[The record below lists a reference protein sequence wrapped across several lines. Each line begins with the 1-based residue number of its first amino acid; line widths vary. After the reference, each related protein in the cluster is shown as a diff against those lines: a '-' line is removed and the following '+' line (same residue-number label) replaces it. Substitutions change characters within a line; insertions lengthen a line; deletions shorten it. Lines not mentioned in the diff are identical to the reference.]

1 MSDFQNSKSADGLTV
16 KLWRGERTALIG
28 MDVDEPED
36 DLVGFAIEV
45 IEPGT
50 KSFAPLLNRLN
61 FSYSQ
66 PASKAVDGFKNFP
79 STQAPFQK
87 FRWVHF
93 PPAAKGGTYT
103 YRVTK
108 MHMPTDNKVVAG
120 TAITLDIALDPV
132 IYQNFLDVGFTRN
145 FASSQAYADKY
156 KNNPNIIPGGGA
168 DPLKFQ
174 KVAGDVYQW
183 LGFEAYELIFGILD
197 EVVKDKTLSLDFF
210 GYDVNEPDIV
220 SRLQKMGGRLR
231 AIIDDSGEHK
241 PATSPESQVA
251 NLLMGTTDGN
261 VKRMHFSGLQHNKVL
276 IVKKNGK
283 PLKVLFGS
291 TNFSF
296 RGIYIQANNALV
308 LYAPEAAQF
317 FANYFELAFNGQR
330 GFTKD
335 PMFSKW
341 NLVPVQSKPPVH
353 LCFSPHSDPNLSL
366 NPVAAAIDQASSSV
380 FFAIAFLSQMKSGPT
395 YDAINRL
402 MDKDVFSYGISNR
415 KGGLNVK
422 KPDGSIGLVDFEYLA
437 KTAPEPFKTEWSGM
451 AKGTTATGSKKSA
464 PGITEH
470 NKFVVTDFSL
480 PTAKVF
486 SGSSNLS
493 VSGEKKNGDNL
504 VMIED
509 SRVATSYAIEAIR
522 IFDHLHF
529 RSLMQT
535 SRNQTKSEQV
545 KTLTLQKPEAISG
558 QPTWFAPFY
567 KEGGQLAKDRIL
579 FAH

>member
-1 MSDFQNSKSADGLTV
+1 
-16 KLWRGERTALIG
+16 
-28 MDVDEPED
+28 
-36 DLVGFAIEV
+36 
-45 IEPGT
+45 
-50 KSFAPLLNRLN
+50 
-61 FSYSQ
+61 
-66 PASKAVDGFKNFP
+66 
-79 STQAPFQK
+79 
-87 FRWVHF
+87 
-93 PPAAKGGTYT
+93 
-103 YRVTK
+103 
-108 MHMPTDNKVVAG
+108 
-120 TAITLDIALDPV
+120 
-132 IYQNFLDVGFTRN
+132 
-145 FASSQAYADKY
+145 
-156 KNNPNIIPGGGA
+156 
-168 DPLKFQ
+168 
-174 KVAGDVYQW
+174 
-183 LGFEAYELIFGILD
+183 
-197 EVVKDKTLSLDFF
+197 
-210 GYDVNEPDIV
+210 
-220 SRLQKMGGRLR
+220 
-231 AIIDDSGEHK
+231 
-241 PATSPESQVA
+241 
-251 NLLMGTTDGN
+251 
-261 VKRMHFSGLQHNKVL
+261 
-276 IVKKNGK
+276 
-283 PLKVLFGS
+283 
-291 TNFSF
+291 
-296 RGIYIQANNALV
+296 
-308 LYAPEAAQF
+308 
-317 FANYFELAFNGQR
+317 
-330 GFTKD
+330 
-335 PMFSKW
+335 
-341 NLVPVQSKPPVH
+341 
-353 LCFSPHSDPNLSL
+353 
-366 NPVAAAIDQASSSV
+366 
-380 FFAIAFLSQMKSGPT
+380 MKSGPT